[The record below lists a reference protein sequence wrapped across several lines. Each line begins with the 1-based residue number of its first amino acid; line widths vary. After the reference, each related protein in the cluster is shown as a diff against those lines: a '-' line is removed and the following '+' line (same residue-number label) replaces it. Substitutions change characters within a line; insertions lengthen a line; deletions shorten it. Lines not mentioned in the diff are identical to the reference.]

1 MANLGQR
8 AFQIWPLLVFAAA
21 NRRIL
26 TYREVGD
33 CTGMAYSGLGGC
45 LERIHLYCE
54 KHELPP
60 LTILV
65 VSVDTGL
72 PGGGFHSIKIDSA
85 ESLAQAQRKVFQYDW
100 AKHKPQLEDFE

>member
-1 MANLGQR
+1 MATLGER

-26 TYREVGD
+26 TYKEVGD
-33 CTGMAYSGLGGC
+33 CTGMAFSGLGGC

-54 KHELPP
+54 QHKLPP
-60 LTILV
+60 LTLLV

-72 PGGGFHSIKIDSA
+72 PGGGFHSIAIDTA
-85 ESLAQAQRKVFQYDW
+85 EGLARAQRKIFMHDW
-100 AKHKPQLEDFE
+100 SKVSPQLDQL